1 MPEFNRDKCFMQG
14 RRLDPL
20 LLEDLT
26 RSSLSESIKELQVR
40 FASEQYLYLKKVFSR
55 DEIDAVRSE
64 VFTRLHAVGEIESAG
79 PEGIFT
85 GESRRGEV
93 PEGLGEF
100 WRSVSQG
107 PALRKISHG
116 TQITKLISQL
126 FAEPYVA
133 HDYLF
138 LRPAVPG
145 RSTHL
150 HYDHPFFARGSE
162 KIVTAWT
169 AYGDIPVDEGPL
181 LVVDQSYE
189 FTDLVEA
196 TKNVDYESNE
206 TPLVQIMQDP
216 SELARTRGVKLKTAD
231 FEAGDVILFSM
242 TLLHGSLDNRSER
255 GRVRLSSDVRWQP
268 SIDPVD
274 PRYVGDNPPGTT
286 GAGYGELN
294 GAKPLTIGWHQ
305 R

>member
-1 MPEFNRDKCFMQG
+1 M
-14 RRLDPL
+14 
-20 LLEDLT
+20 
-26 RSSLSESIKELQVR
+26 
-40 FASEQYLYLKKVFSR
+40 
-55 DEIDAVRSE
+55 
-64 VFTRLHAVGEIESAG
+64 
-79 PEGIFT
+79 
-85 GESRRGEV
+85 
-93 PEGLGEF
+93 
-100 WRSVSQG
+100 
-107 PALRKISHG
+107 
-116 TQITKLISQL
+116 